1 MVSNALVPNKFGQLL
16 NKFISLSTNDMEYL
30 KISNLNN
37 LKGLKKQ
44 ICSNCG
50 RKRMYFCYNC
60 KIYMPNMEKLVPRLE
75 LPIHIDIIKHPQEKN
90 SKSTALHC
98 LLLAPSSTT
107 LYESSNAPDYN
118 LPNYKEEN
126 TVLVVYSENAL
137 SINDF
142 IKKRGPI
149 RRFVFLDSTW
159 FQIGGLKLL
168 SQLQHLPIVT
178 LRSYKTKYWRPQRGL
193 SDYHL
198 ATIEAI
204 YYALREAFEI
214 SSTTKYDGCFD
225 NLLFW
230 FFAFRSKV
238 DKGLLKGEKQNA
250 L

>member
-1 MVSNALVPNKFGQLL
+1 
-16 NKFISLSTNDMEYL
+16 MERL
-30 KISNLNN
+30 KISDMNSLE
-37 LKGLKKQ
+37 GLKKQ

-60 KIYMPNMEKLVPRLE
+60 KIYMPNVEKLVPRLE
-75 LPIHIDIIKHPQEKN
+75 LPVHIDIIKHPQEKN

-107 LYESSNAPDYN
+107 LYESSNVPDYN
-118 LPNYKEEN
+118 SPNYKQEN
-126 TVLVVYSENAL
+126 TVLVVYSENA
-137 SINDF
+137 SSVDDF
-142 IKKRGPI
+142 IKKRGAI
-149 RRFVFLDSTW
+149 KRFVFLDSTW

-168 SQLQHLPIVT
+168 PQLQHLPVVT

-214 SSTTKYDGCFD
+214 SFATKYDGCFD

-230 FFAFRSKV
+230 FFIFRSKV
-238 DKGLLKGEKQNA
+238 DKNLLKSERRNTS
-250 L
+250 